1 MTSDGAP
8 VHDAR
13 SSAQRDTSPTID
25 ARRGL
30 TSEQVAARV
39 AAGLANTGL
48 GTPSRSVAEIV
59 RANVVT
65 RFNLLIGS
73 LLVVIL
79 LVAPLQDALFG
90 LVALT
95 NTLIGI
101 GQELRAKRTLDRL
114 TVISAPRATVR
125 RDGQEQEVDVA
136 DLVIDDVL
144 EVGTGDQLAVDAV
157 TLTASGLELDESLV
171 TGESDPVTKQPGD
184 GILSGSFV
192 VAGAGTLR
200 TTEVGEA
207 SYAGRLTEEAR
218 RFAMA
223 RSELRSGIDRILR
236 IVTWVLVPT
245 ALLLVISQL
254 LHEQGVR
261 EALAGSVAGTIAMIP
276 EGLVLLASLAFA
288 ASVIRLGRQGVLA
301 QELPAVET
309 LARVDVVCFDK
320 TGTLTVG
327 DIWVHHL
334 EVLAGDRSEVED
346 ALAALAAADPRP
358 NATLAAIAA
367 AFPPNPAW
375 HATSAVPFSSARKWS
390 AGSFGRRGTWVL
402 GAPDV
407 LGSATR
413 DPERVRARA
422 STAIE
427 RGHRVVLLASAP
439 DVVRGASLPG
449 DLEPRALIALSESL
463 RADAAETLAYFEA
476 QGVRTLLIS
485 GDHPRTVASIA
496 RRVGLPDGVEAVTGS
511 DLPTDAA
518 ALADLA
524 EEHRVFARVT
534 PDDKRALVRALQ
546 ARGHVVAMTGDG
558 VNDVLALKDADIG
571 IAFGR
576 GAPATRNVA
585 QIVLLEG
592 DFATIPH
599 IVDEGRRVIANIERV
614 ASLFLAKTVYAT
626 LLAVAIGVA
635 QLPFPFLPRHLSLV
649 GGLTIGIPAF
659 FLALEPN
666 QTRAQPGFLRRA
678 VGFAVPAGVA
688 AAVATFAAFWLAQA
702 VDVAGV
708 DVDLEQARTVA
719 TVTLF
724 GLGVLILRLVSR
736 PLNLL
741 RRTLVSGAVIVF
753 LLIASLPATSTFFA
767 LELPPVLLLLAAIGI
782 VAVAGVIMETVA
794 DGLELGARLRR
805 DGWRVGRRARTPALP
820 HDLGTAEEGEP
831 EVERDELRE
840 HEHHP
845 ERDHHDLGT

>member
-1 MTSDGAP
+1 MTVDGAP

-13 SSAQRDTSPTID
+13 SSDGRDTSPTVD
-25 ARRGL
+25 VRRGL

-39 AAGLANTGL
+39 AAGMANTGL
-48 GTPSRSVAEIV
+48 GAPSRSVADIV

-73 LLVVIL
+73 LLVVII

-90 LVALT
+90 LVAIT

-101 GQELRAKRTLDRL
+101 AQELRAKRTLDRL
-114 TVISAPRATVR
+114 TVISTPRARVR
-125 RDGQEQEVDVA
+125 RNGRQLELDVA
-136 DLVIDDVL
+136 DLVVDDVL
-144 EVGTGDQLAVDAV
+144 EVGPGDQLAVDAV
-157 TLTASGLELDESLV
+157 TLAAGGLELDESLV
-171 TGESDPVTKQPGD
+171 TGESDPVPKRPGD
-184 GILSGSFV
+184 EVLSGSFV
-192 VAGAGTLR
+192 VAGSGTLR
-200 TTEVGEA
+200 TSKVGEA
-207 SYAGRLTEEAR
+207 SFAGRLTEEAR
-218 RFAMA
+218 QFAMA

-245 ALLLVISQL
+245 AALLVISQL
-254 LHEQGVR
+254 LHEQGVQ
-261 EALAGSVAGTIAMIP
+261 EALAGSVAGTVAMIP
-276 EGLVLLASLAFA
+276 EGLVLLTSLAFA

-327 DIWVHHL
+327 DIRVDGL
-334 EVLAGDRSEVED
+334 EVLAGDRAEVED
-346 ALAALAAADPRP
+346 ALGALAAADPQP
-358 NATLAAIAA
+358 NATLEAIAA
-367 AFPPNPAW
+367 AFPANPVW
-375 HATSAVPFSSARKWS
+375 HATSTVPFSSARKWS
-390 AGSFGRRGTWVL
+390 AGSFGRRGSWVL

-407 LGSATR
+407 LGGKTD
-413 DPERVRARA
+413 DPGTVLARA
-422 STAIE
+422 TAAIE
-427 RGHRVVLLASAP
+427 RGHRVVLLAFHP
-439 DVVRGASLPG
+439 DGVRGRTLPDG
-449 DLEPRALIALSESL
+449 LEARALVSLTETL

-485 GDHPRTVASIA
+485 GDHPRTVAAIA
-496 RRVGLPDGVEAVTGS
+496 DRVGLPDGVEVLTGAE
-511 DLPTDAA
+511 LPEDAE
-518 ALADLA
+518 ALADIA

-534 PDDKRALVRALQ
+534 PDHKRALVRALQ

-585 QIVLLEG
+585 QVVLLEG

-614 ASLFLAKTVYAT
+614 ANLFLTKTVYAT
-626 LLAVAIGVA
+626 LLAISIGVA

-666 QTRAQPGFLRRA
+666 QARAQPGFLRRA
-678 VGFAVPAGVA
+678 VGFAVPAGIA
-688 AAVATFAAFWLAQA
+688 AAVATFAAFWLTQA
-702 VDVAGV
+702 IDVAGP
-708 DVDLEQARTVA
+708 DVELEQARTVA

-724 GLGVLILRLVSR
+724 GLGVLILRLVGR

-741 RRTLVSGAVIVF
+741 RRTLVYAAVVVF
-753 LLIASLPATSTFFA
+753 LLIATLPATSTFFA
-767 LELPPVLLLLAAIGI
+767 LELPPVLLLLSAIGI
-782 VAVAGVIMETVA
+782 VAIAGVLMETVS
-794 DGLELGARLRR
+794 DGLELGSRLRR
-805 DGWRVGRRARTPALP
+805 DGWRSARRSRRPTLP
-820 HDLGTAEEGEP
+820 EDLGTTEQGEP
-831 EVERDELRE
+831 EVERDELAQ